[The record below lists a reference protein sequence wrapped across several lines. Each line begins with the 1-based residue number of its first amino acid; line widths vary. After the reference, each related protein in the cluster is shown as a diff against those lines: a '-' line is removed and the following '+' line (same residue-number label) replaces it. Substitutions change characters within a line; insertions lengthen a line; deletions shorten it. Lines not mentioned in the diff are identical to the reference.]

1 MSSLQEIIEIHGE
14 NYIRNNK
21 LPANVLRALYSIQ
34 YCKTA
39 SLGGHIYEC
48 NECGE
53 TTIAYNSCRNRHC
66 PKCQAY
72 AKELWIYERSKSL
85 LPTHYFHIVFT
96 IPEQL
101 NSLVLFN
108 QKELYSILFTS
119 VSETLLELAKDKKYL
134 GAEIGFTSILH
145 TWGQNLMNHPHIHC
159 IVPGGGLSLDKAK
172 WIKSKKKFFIPVK
185 VLSRKFRG
193 KFLYYLNTLYLNNKL
208 TFPKSIS
215 ELGSRNI
222 FNEFKDSLYKKEWIV
237 YSKAP
242 FSSAEYVLQY
252 LGRYTHRVAISDN
265 RIIKVDKNNVS
276 FKWRDYKDNNKQK
289 VMTLKA
295 KEFIRRFTM
304 HILPDRFVKIRHY
317 GILGNRNKQLKFKRC
332 LEIFRVK
339 PIDDE
344 KLSSAELF
352 FKLTGIK
359 IGMCKICEKGNLI
372 EKGIIM
378 PRSYS
383 PP

>member
-339 PIDDE
+339 PRDDE

>member
-317 GILGNRNKQLKFKRC
+317 GILGNRNKKLKFKRC

-339 PIDDE
+339 PRDDE

>member
-304 HILPDRFVKIRHY
+304 HILPDRFVKIRYY

-378 PRSYS
+378 PQSYS

>member
-344 KLSSAELF
+344 KLSSAERF

-378 PRSYS
+378 PQSYS

>member
-339 PIDDE
+339 PRDDE

-359 IGMCKICEKGNLI
+359 IGMCKVCEKGNLI